1 MSSLTVRS
9 WQMNGDM
16 IGRVIKGRYKLI
28 DERGRGSFATVYVA
42 RDTENNHIY
51 AIKVMHLE
59 LSSDGEL
66 LARFQREAHIHLNL
80 SDPHIVRIV
89 DYGNDNQTYFIVMEY
104 IDGQN
109 LKYHMLTHG
118 SMEPLRAI
126 NYSRQI
132 VEGLETA
139 YKQGVVHRDIK
150 PQNILINGK
159 DVVKIVDFGLARSR
173 ETVTLTQSNVFM
185 GTAYYISPEQA
196 ESGRSA
202 DTRSDLYSVAA
213 VLFEM
218 LAGEPPFE
226 GDTAVDIVVKHMN
239 EKVPSICRLRPDLP
253 PEMDLFMQKAMAKLP
268 ADRYGTP
275 REFIA
280 AIEQLQQRVPPMQAE
295 RQETGERAPIANNGY
310 EPQGTR
316 EAQPGRV
323 QGASGAQGVQSGQ
336 AGQGGQPSG
345 AQAARGER
353 ILANTPAAPQRQARL
368 LVLSSNQ
375 AIPLNG
381 ELMVV
386 GRHDP
391 VLGIYPEIN
400 LADKTVGRRHAYL
413 RYQNGQ
419 YTVEDLN
426 ALNKTRL
433 NGVILTPHEER
444 TLKDGDILRFG
455 SVEVRFE
462 LR

>member
-1 MSSLTVRS
+1 
-9 WQMNGDM
+9 MNGDM
-16 IGRVIKGRYKLI
+16 LGRVINGKYKLI

-51 AIKVMHLE
+51 AVKVMHLE
-59 LSSDGEL
+59 LSNDGEL

-80 SDPHIVRIV
+80 SDPHIARIV
-89 DYGNDNQTYFIVMEY
+89 DYGNDSSMYYIVMEY

-118 SMEPLRAI
+118 PMDPLRAL
-126 NYSRQI
+126 NYTRQI
-132 VEGLETA
+132 VEGLDTA

-150 PQNILINGK
+150 PQNILVNGK

-202 DTRSDLYSVAA
+202 DTRSDLYSVAT

-218 LAGEPPFE
+218 LTGSPPFE
-226 GDTAVDIVVKHMN
+226 GETAVDIVIKHMN
-239 EKVPSICRLRPDLP
+239 EKVPSICRIRPDLP
-253 PEMDLFMQKAMAKLP
+253 IEMDTFMQKAMAKAP
-268 ADRYGTP
+268 TERYATP
-275 REFIA
+275 QEFIA
-280 AIEQLQQRVPPMQAE
+280 ALDRLQERIQAMPLSKRVPEP
-295 RQETGERAPIANNGY
+295 GY
-310 EPQGTR
+310 EQNLGNVGNS
-316 EAQPGRV
+316 AVKQV
-323 QGASGAQGVQSGQ
+323 V
-336 AGQGGQPSG
+336 
-345 AQAARGER
+345 
-353 ILANTPAAPQRQARL
+353 APPKQARL
-368 LVLSSNQ
+368 IVISSGQ
-375 AIPLNG
+375 PIPLNG

-386 GRHDP
+386 GRQDP
-391 VLGIYPEIN
+391 ILGIFPEIN
-400 LADKTVGRRHAYL
+400 LADKTVGRRHAYV
-413 RYQNGQ
+413 RNQQGT

-433 NGVILTPHEER
+433 NGITLTPHEER

>member
-1 MSSLTVRS
+1 
-9 WQMNGDM
+9 MNGDM
-16 IGRVIKGRYKLI
+16 IGRILKSRYKLI

-51 AIKVMHLE
+51 AVKVMHIE
-59 LSSDGEL
+59 LSNDGDL
-66 LARFQREAHIHLNL
+66 LARFQREAHIHMNL
-80 SDPHIVRIV
+80 SDPHVVRIV
-89 DYGNDNQTYFIVMEY
+89 DYGNDNSMHFIVMEY

-109 LKYHMLTHG
+109 LKYHMITHG
-118 SMEPLRAI
+118 PMEPLRAL
-126 NYSRQI
+126 NYTRQI

-202 DTRSDLYSVAA
+202 DTRSDLYSVAT

-218 LAGEPPFE
+218 LTGSPPFE
-226 GDTAVDIVVKHMN
+226 GDTAVDIVIKHMN
-239 EKVPSICRLRPDLP
+239 EKVPSICRIRPDLP
-253 PEMDLFMQKAMAKLP
+253 MDMDIFMQKAMAKSP
-268 ADRYGTP
+268 ADRYQTP
-275 REFIA
+275 QEFIA
-280 AIEQLQQRVPPMQAE
+280 ALEQLQERIQAMPPMQRVPEPGHE
-295 RQETGERAPIANNGY
+295 SRAGNM
-310 EPQGTR
+310 
-316 EAQPGRV
+316 
-323 QGASGAQGVQSGQ
+323 GADK
-336 AGQGGQPSG
+336 P
-345 AQAARGER
+345 
-353 ILANTPAAPQRQARL
+353 PAAPPKLARIV
-368 LVLSSNQ
+368 VLSSGQ
-375 AIPLNG
+375 PIPLTG
-381 ELMVV
+381 DLMVV
-386 GRHDP
+386 GRQDP
-391 VLGIYPEIN
+391 ILGIYPEIN
-400 LADKTVGRRHAYL
+400 LADKTVGRRHAYM
-413 RYQNGQ
+413 RNQQGTF
-419 YTVEDLN
+419 TVEDLN

-433 NGVILTPHEER
+433 NGVTLTPHEER

>member
-1 MSSLTVRS
+1 
-9 WQMNGDM
+9 MNGDM
-16 IGRVIKGRYKLI
+16 IGRILKSRYKLI

-51 AIKVMHLE
+51 AVKVMHIE
-59 LSSDGEL
+59 LSNDGDL
-66 LARFQREAHIHLNL
+66 LARFQREAHIHMNL
-80 SDPHIVRIV
+80 SDPHVVRIV
-89 DYGNDNQTYFIVMEY
+89 DYGNDNSMHFIVMEY

-109 LKYHMLTHG
+109 LKYHMITHG
-118 SMEPLRAI
+118 PMEPLRAL
-126 NYSRQI
+126 NYTRQI
-132 VEGLETA
+132 AEGLETA

-202 DTRSDLYSVAA
+202 DTRSDLYSVAT

-218 LAGEPPFE
+218 LTGSPPFE
-226 GDTAVDIVVKHMN
+226 GDTAVDIVIKHMN
-239 EKVPSICRLRPDLP
+239 EKVPSICRIRPDLP
-253 PEMDLFMQKAMAKLP
+253 MDMDIFMQKAMAKSP
-268 ADRYGTP
+268 ADRYQTP
-275 REFIA
+275 QEFIA
-280 AIEQLQQRVPPMQAE
+280 ALEQLQERIQAMPPMQRVPEPGHE
-295 RQETGERAPIANNGY
+295 SRAGNM
-310 EPQGTR
+310 
-316 EAQPGRV
+316 EAGKPP
-323 QGASGAQGVQSGQ
+323 A
-336 AGQGGQPSG
+336 
-345 AQAARGER
+345 
-353 ILANTPAAPQRQARL
+353 TPAKQARVV
-368 LVLSSNQ
+368 VLSSGQ
-375 AIPLNG
+375 PISLTG
-381 ELMVV
+381 DLMVV
-386 GRHDP
+386 GRQDP
-391 VLGIYPEIN
+391 ILGIYPEIN

-413 RYQNGQ
+413 RNQQGKF
-419 YTVEDLN
+419 TVEDLN

-433 NGVILTPHEER
+433 NGVTLTPHEER

>member
-1 MSSLTVRS
+1 
-9 WQMNGDM
+9 
-16 IGRVIKGRYKLI
+16 
-28 DERGRGSFATVYVA
+28 
-42 RDTENNHIY
+42 
-51 AIKVMHLE
+51 
-59 LSSDGEL
+59 
-66 LARFQREAHIHLNL
+66 
-80 SDPHIVRIV
+80 
-89 DYGNDNQTYFIVMEY
+89 
-104 IDGQN
+104 
-109 LKYHMLTHG
+109 
-118 SMEPLRAI
+118 
-126 NYSRQI
+126 
-132 VEGLETA
+132 LETA

-202 DTRSDLYSVAA
+202 DTRSDLYSVAT

-218 LAGEPPFE
+218 LTGNPPFE
-226 GDTAVDIVVKHMN
+226 GETAVDIVIKHMN

-253 PEMDLFMQKAMAKLP
+253 GDVDIFMQKAMAKSP
-268 ADRYGTP
+268 AERYATP
-275 REFIA
+275 QEFIA
-280 AIEQLQQRVPPMQAE
+280 ALDQLQERIQAMPPGKRV
-295 RQETGERAPIANNGY
+295 QEPGY
-310 EPQGTR
+310 EPKPGTAGSAKSPLVPPKQAR
-316 EAQPGRV
+316 IV
-323 QGASGAQGVQSGQ
+323 VISSGQ
-336 AGQGGQPSG
+336 Q
-345 AQAARGER
+345 
-353 ILANTPAAPQRQARL
+353 
-368 LVLSSNQ
+368 
-375 AIPLNG
+375 IPLNG

-386 GRHDP
+386 GRQDP
-391 VLGIYPEIN
+391 ILGIFPEIN

-413 RYQNGQ
+413 RNQQGS

-433 NGVILTPHEER
+433 NGITLTPHEER

>member
-1 MSSLTVRS
+1 M
-9 WQMNGDM
+9 MNGDM
-16 IGRVIKGRYKLI
+16 IGRILKSRYKLI

-51 AIKVMHLE
+51 AVKVMHIE
-59 LSSDGEL
+59 LSNDGDL
-66 LARFQREAHIHLNL
+66 LARFQREAHIHMNL
-80 SDPHIVRIV
+80 SDPHVVRIV
-89 DYGNDNQTYFIVMEY
+89 DYGNDNSMHFIVMEY

-109 LKYHMLTHG
+109 LKYHMITHG
-118 SMEPLRAI
+118 PMEPLRAL
-126 NYSRQI
+126 NYTRQI

-202 DTRSDLYSVAA
+202 DTRSDLYSVAT

-218 LAGEPPFE
+218 LTGSPPFE
-226 GDTAVDIVVKHMN
+226 GDTAVDIVIKHMN
-239 EKVPSICRLRPDLP
+239 EKVPSICRIRPDLP
-253 PEMDLFMQKAMAKLP
+253 MDMDIFMQKAMAKSP
-268 ADRYGTP
+268 ADRYQTP
-275 REFIA
+275 QEFIA
-280 AIEQLQQRVPPMQAE
+280 ALEQLQERIQAMPPMQRVPEP
-295 RQETGERAPIANNGY
+295 GY
-310 EPQGTR
+310 ESRAGNM
-316 EAQPGRV
+316 
-323 QGASGAQGVQSGQ
+323 GADK
-336 AGQGGQPSG
+336 P
-345 AQAARGER
+345 
-353 ILANTPAAPQRQARL
+353 PAAPPKLARIV
-368 LVLSSNQ
+368 VLSSGQ
-375 AIPLNG
+375 PIPLTG
-381 ELMVV
+381 DLMVV
-386 GRHDP
+386 GRQDP
-391 VLGIYPEIN
+391 ILGIYPEIN
-400 LADKTVGRRHAYL
+400 LADKTVGRRHAYM
-413 RYQNGQ
+413 RNQQGTF
-419 YTVEDLN
+419 TVEDLN

-433 NGVILTPHEER
+433 NGVTLTPHEER

>member
-1 MSSLTVRS
+1 
-9 WQMNGDM
+9 MNGDM
-16 IGRVIKGRYKLI
+16 IGRILKSRYKLI

-51 AIKVMHLE
+51 AVKVMHIE
-59 LSSDGEL
+59 LSNDGDL
-66 LARFQREAHIHLNL
+66 LARFQREAHIHMNL
-80 SDPHIVRIV
+80 SDPHVVRIV
-89 DYGNDNQTYFIVMEY
+89 DYGNDNSMHFIVMEY

-109 LKYHMLTHG
+109 LKYHMITHG
-118 SMEPLRAI
+118 PMEPLRAL
-126 NYSRQI
+126 NYTRQI

-202 DTRSDLYSVAA
+202 DTRSDLYSVAT

-218 LAGEPPFE
+218 LTGSPPFE
-226 GDTAVDIVVKHMN
+226 GDTAVDIVIKHMN
-239 EKVPSICRLRPDLP
+239 EKVPSICRIRPDLP
-253 PEMDLFMQKAMAKLP
+253 MDMDIFMQKAMAKSP
-268 ADRYGTP
+268 ADRYQTP
-275 REFIA
+275 QEFIA
-280 AIEQLQQRVPPMQAE
+280 ALEQLQERIQAMPPMQRVPEP
-295 RQETGERAPIANNGY
+295 GY
-310 EPQGTR
+310 ESRAGNM
-316 EAQPGRV
+316 
-323 QGASGAQGVQSGQ
+323 GADK
-336 AGQGGQPSG
+336 P
-345 AQAARGER
+345 
-353 ILANTPAAPQRQARL
+353 PAAPPKLARIV
-368 LVLSSNQ
+368 VLSSGQ
-375 AIPLNG
+375 PIPLTG
-381 ELMVV
+381 DLMVV
-386 GRHDP
+386 GRQDP
-391 VLGIYPEIN
+391 ILGIYPEIN
-400 LADKTVGRRHAYL
+400 LADKTVGRRHAYM
-413 RYQNGQ
+413 RNQQGTF
-419 YTVEDLN
+419 TVEDLN

-433 NGVILTPHEER
+433 NGVTLTPHEER